1 MTQLPVE
8 TIDPIVQRL
17 HTLAQDLPDL
27 KDAAQIYEIILPLLR
42 DADLCVTPIALTADQ
57 ARRKLEMGLPL
68 LHDLNLE
75 LDAKAACNLMLRLA
89 CALET
94 TIEES
99 RPPQLAMAAR
109 WIQLAL
115 EDNDLDFSVLV
126 PHVATG
132 DKEFVITLAQSLQ
145 LNSDLLWTLAQNT
158 LKPAL
163 RAWHRQLTT
172 LVEGIPWHKGY
183 CFVCG
188 AGATL
193 GELQENNQVKHLRCG
208 QCGADWQFPRL
219 QCMYCG
225 NQDHNTLSYLYAESR
240 PDKTRVE
247 VCNRCHGYLKVI
259 AAFSP
264 TQPELLAV
272 EDLATLHFDY
282 IAQERGYARVA
293 FQ

>member
-1 MTQLPVE
+1 MGRSSPHGETDEIEHSRGLRRAGRNWHRDYACGDHRTVLTHDCGLDREPAIGAQSREHDKQMTQLPVE
-8 TIDPIVQRL
+8 TIDPIMQRL
-17 HTLAQDLPDL
+17 RTLAQDLPDL
-27 KDAAQIYEIILPLLR
+27 KDAAQVYEIILPLLR

-57 ARRKLEMGLPL
+57 ARGKLEMGLPL

-163 RAWHRQLTT
+163 RVWRRQLATFA
-172 LVEGIPWHKGY
+172 EGIPWRKGY
-183 CFVCG
+183 C
-188 AGATL
+188 
-193 GELQENNQVKHLRCG
+193 
-208 QCGADWQFPRL
+208 
-219 QCMYCG
+219 
-225 NQDHNTLSYLYAESR
+225 
-240 PDKTRVE
+240 
-247 VCNRCHGYLKVI
+247 
-259 AAFSP
+259 
-264 TQPELLAV
+264 
-272 EDLATLHFDY
+272 Y
-282 IAQERGYARVA
+282 I
-293 FQ
+293 